1 MEDSPVK
8 WAKEIIVTEQNLKFW
23 QSETFYIQHLVWF
36 TFLLPFIF
44 PNFFGRLSLSFAWGI
59 CEDNIAV
66 FLYK

>member
-36 TFLLPFIF
+36 TFFSPSF
-44 PNFFGRLSLSFAWGI
+44 P
-59 CEDNIAV
+59 
-66 FLYK
+66 